1 MPIYVM
7 RNTKTDEVIEKFIN
21 MSERE
26 QWLKDNPEW
35 EQMPTAMSIVSGAK
49 SPLRMAGSGWS
60 DVLNKV
66 KSGSG
71 SGNTI
76 ET

>member
-7 RNTKTDEVIEKFIN
+7 RNSKTEEVIEKFIN

-35 EQMPTAMSIVSGAK
+35 EQMPTAMGVVSGVK
-49 SPLRMAGSGWS
+49 SPLRMAGSGWC

-66 KSGSG
+66 KTGSG
-71 SGNTI
+71 RGNNIKT
-76 ET
+76 

>member
-1 MPIYVM
+1 
-7 RNTKTDEVIEKFIN
+7 

-35 EQMPTAMSIVSGAK
+35 EQMPTAMNIVSGAK
-49 SPLRMAGSGWS
+49 TPLRMAGNGWS

>member
-7 RNTKTDEVIEKFIN
+7 RNTKTEEVIEKFLN
-21 MSERE
+21 MSQRE

-35 EQMPTAMSIVSGAK
+35 EPVPSAVGIVSGVK

-60 DVLNKV
+60 DILNKV

-71 SGNTI
+71 SGHNIKT
-76 ET
+76 